1 LNARV
6 FYIDRWFFLAKNNYK
21 QARFLEYLVNNHF
34 IQFGGFTLHVQER
47 KVSTA
52 NGQETILNWKNFS
65 VLKQLLDQQNEVVTR
80 EQLIEQVWE
89 GNFLVGDKAIS
100 TAIWNLRKVLEGS
113 SVSID
118 TIPKKGY
125 RLSVPLAETMDH
137 SPPAPNAEPPPAKIP
152 TVMERWRLLAGIGA
166 VLLLFVLLWWM
177 MTPLHSSIGH
187 ANSTSKIALLTRV
200 IGDDPQRAAEHFI
213 EQIER
218 SIQSSSGFSVVSA
231 EEQSNL
237 LRSQQYLATAA
248 EMDIHSILYLTIKFN
263 GGESV
268 VIDARLE
275 SVAQN
280 AFQSAH
286 WESSL
291 SELKLLENELLDLLP
306 EAGWQ

>member
-1 LNARV
+1 M
-6 FYIDRWFFLAKNNYK
+6 
-21 QARFLEYLVNNHF
+21 NNHF
-34 IQFGGFTLHVQER
+34 IQFGGCTLHVKER

-100 TAIWNLRKVLEGS
+100 TAIWKLRKVLEGS

-125 RLSVPLAETMDH
+125 RLSVPLAETVNH
-137 SPPAPNAEPPPAKIP
+137 SPPTPNAEPPPAKIP

-166 VLLLFVLLWWM
+166 ILLLFVVLWWM
-177 MTPLHSSIGH
+177 MTSPHSSIDH

-200 IGDDPQRAAEHFI
+200 IGGDPQRAAEHFI

-218 SIQSSSGFSVVSA
+218 SIQSSSGFSVVST
-231 EEQSNL
+231 EEQSRL

-248 EMDIHSILYLTIKFN
+248 EMNIHSILYLTIKFN

-291 SELKLLENELLDLLP
+291 SDLKLLENELLDLLP
-306 EAGWQ
+306 ETGWQ

>member
-1 LNARV
+1 M
-6 FYIDRWFFLAKNNYK
+6 NN
-21 QARFLEYLVNNHF
+21 RL
-34 IQFGGFTLHVQER
+34 IQFGDFTLDVKEK
-47 KVSTA
+47 KVSA
-52 NGQETILNWKNFS
+52 VNGQESTLNWKNFS
-65 VLKQLLDQQNEVVTR
+65 VLMQLLDQQNKLVTR

-100 TAIWNLRKVLEGS
+100 TAIWKLRKVLEGS

-125 RLSVPLAETMDH
+125 RLSVPLVETVNH
-137 SPPAPNAEPPPAKIP
+137 SPPTPNAEPPPAKIP
-152 TVMERWRLLAGIGA
+152 TVMERWKLLAGTGA
-166 VLLLFVLLWWM
+166 VLLLFVLLWSM
-177 MTPLHSSIGH
+177 MTPPHSSIDH
-187 ANSTSKIALLTRV
+187 ANSTNKIALLTRV
-200 IGDDPQRAAEHFI
+200 IGDDPQRAAEQFI

-231 EEQSNL
+231 EEQSRL

-248 EMDIHSILYLTIKFN
+248 EMNIHSILYLTIKFN
-263 GGESV
+263 GDESM

-286 WESSL
+286 WESKL
-291 SELKLLENELLDLLP
+291 SELELLENELLDLLP
-306 EAGWQ
+306 EVGWQ

>member
-1 LNARV
+1 
-6 FYIDRWFFLAKNNYK
+6 
-21 QARFLEYLVNNHF
+21 VNNRF
-34 IQFGGFTLHVQER
+34 IQFGDFTLDVKEK
-47 KVSTA
+47 KVSAA
-52 NGQETILNWKNFS
+52 NGQESTLNWKNFS
-65 VLKQLLDQQNEVVTR
+65 VLMQLLDQQNKVVTR

-100 TAIWNLRKVLEGS
+100 TAIWKLRKVLEGS
-113 SVSID
+113 SVRIE

-125 RLSVPLAETMDH
+125 RLSVAAAEAQQEKPAETSAETPVDSSKPNIKLAKVYTRH
-137 SPPAPNAEPPPAKIP
+137 SQEIVGVLGALMIFL
-152 TVMERWRLLAGIGA
+152 MLGWWLASPSEHQQTE
-166 VLLLFVLLWWM
+166 FD
-177 MTPLHSSIGH
+177 T
-187 ANSTSKIALLTRV
+187 STKIALLSRV
-200 IGDDPQRAAEHFI
+200 IGHDQQGMAEQFI

-231 EEQSNL
+231 EEQSRL

-248 EMDIHSILYLTIKFN
+248 EMNIHSILYLTLKLN

-268 VIDARLE
+268 VVDARLE

-280 AFQSAH
+280 AFQNAH

-306 EAGWQ
+306 ETGWQ

>member
-1 LNARV
+1 MNARV

>member
-1 LNARV
+1 M
-6 FYIDRWFFLAKNNYK
+6 NN
-21 QARFLEYLVNNHF
+21 RL
-34 IQFGGFTLHVQER
+34 IQFGDFTLDVKEK
-47 KVSTA
+47 KVSA
-52 NGQETILNWKNFS
+52 VNGQESTLNWKNFS
-65 VLKQLLDQQNEVVTR
+65 VLMQLLDQQNEVVTR
-80 EQLIEQVWE
+80 EQLIDQVWE

-137 SPPAPNAEPPPAKIP
+137 SPPTPNAEPPPAKIP
-152 TVMERWRLLAGIGA
+152 TVMERWKLLAGIGA
-166 VLLLFVLLWWM
+166 ILLLFVLLWWM
-177 MTPLHSSIGH
+177 MTPPHSSIDD

-200 IGDDPQRAAEHFI
+200 IGDDPQRAAEQFI

-248 EMDIHSILYLTIKFN
+248 EMNIHSILYLTIKFN
-263 GGESV
+263 GDESM

-286 WESSL
+286 WESKL
-291 SELKLLENELLDLLP
+291 SELELLENELLDLLP
-306 EAGWQ
+306 EVGWQ